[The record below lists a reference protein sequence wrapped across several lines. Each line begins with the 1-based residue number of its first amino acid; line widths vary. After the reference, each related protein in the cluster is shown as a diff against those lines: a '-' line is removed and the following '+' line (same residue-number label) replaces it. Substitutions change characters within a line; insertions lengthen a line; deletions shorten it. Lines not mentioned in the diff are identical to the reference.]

1 MAYKP
6 TSFRFDENL
15 KTALALIAER
25 ESRSVTNSI
34 EWMAKTYFKDN
45 GLAWPEAPC
54 AEHLPASP
62 PNQQPKDGNNES
74 T

>member
-1 MAYKP
+1 MTHKP
-6 TSFRFDENL
+6 TSFRFDEKL
-15 KTALALIAER
+15 KAALAMIADR

-34 EWMAKTYFKDN
+34 EWMAKTYFKEN

-54 AEHLPASP
+54 AEPLPASA